1 MSKKLLL
8 LVVSLLLAG
17 APNVF
22 ASVGV
27 FDFTADIGNPLGIG
41 QTIQT
46 GADQYLI
53 YAGGGDIWG
62 NADQFHYSYN
72 QVTGNVRVSAS
83 LAWQCVG
90 WNDWAKMGTM
100 LRESTDAGSIHYS
113 SLTRKGGGDPW
124 ALAGSDGDSIF
135 AQRRE
140 STSGES
146 GSTDN
151 WNSLPNSRI
160 GVQRVQAGPYEVVQ
174 ALVDHGSGWEAY
186 WTGLRDLPD
195 TILAGVA
202 VTAHDDAWIVSAY
215 ANNVE
220 FDSNPSLVGVKTANP
235 LAEACGTTLGF
246 MVSAAKMPAGWDWW
260 DEDGSG
266 GVDRWEQYQQAEYL
280 VKNNGMTGY
289 PGLGGDPTE
298 YPSEQYGSGYR
309 QLVDLYDSGGRN
321 AFTGASETTFPGI
334 DAYQLTPP
342 EPADGDDDDRF
353 GVLVEGCIELTAG
366 LHVFGGVFDD
376 GVLIRIGGVEIG
388 RTNAWDE
395 TGQFLF
401 EAPVAGVYSLEAVGF
416 EGGGGAGLELYEWLN
431 NSTMVLMGDVA
442 NGASP
447 VYVPEPATIALLGFG
462 GLSMLRI
469 RRKR

>member
-46 GADQYLI
+46 GADDYLI
-53 YAGGGDIWG
+53 YAGGTDIWG

-83 LAWQCVG
+83 FAWQCVG
-90 WNDWAKMGTM
+90 WNDWAKMGVM
-100 LRESTDAGSIHYS
+100 LRESTNADSVHYS

-124 ALAGSDGDSIF
+124 ALAGSDGDGIF

-140 STSGES
+140 STAAGS

-151 WNSLPNSRI
+151 WDALPNARI
-160 GVQRVQAGPYEVVQ
+160 GVQRINSGPYEIVQ
-174 ALVDHGSGWEAY
+174 ALVDRGSGWQAY

-202 VTAHDDAWIVSAY
+202 VTSHDDAWIVSAY

-220 FDSNPSLVGVKTANP
+220 FDSAPGLVGVKTADP
-235 LAEACGTTLGF
+235 LAAACGDKLGF
-246 MVSAAKMPAGWDWW
+246 MVTGAKMPDGWTFW
-260 DEDGSG
+260 DEGDGSYPSAY
-266 GVDRWEQYQQAEYL
+266 RQAEYL
-280 VKNNGMTGY
+280 TKNSGMTGY
-289 PGLGGDPTE
+289 IPDDPTE
-298 YPSEQYGSGYR
+298 YPSAQFGTEYR
-309 QLVDLYDSGGRN
+309 ALVNLHDSGGRWVYAN
-321 AFTGASETTFPGI
+321 DASFPGI
-334 DAYQLTPP
+334 DAFQQETTD
-342 EPADGDDDDRF
+342 PADGDDDDQF
-353 GVLVEGCIELTAG
+353 AVLVEGCIELTAG
-366 LHVFGGVFDD
+366 LHIFGGVLDD
-376 GVLIRIGGVEIG
+376 GVMMRIGGVEIG

-395 TGQFLF
+395 TGQWLF
-401 EAPVAGVYSLEAVGF
+401 EAPVAGVYSLEAIGF
-416 EGGGGAGLELYEWLN
+416 EMGGGAQLELYEYLSN
-431 NSTMVLMGDVA
+431 TSMVLLGDVA

-447 VYVPEPATIALLGFG
+447 VYCVPEPATIALLGFG

>member
-8 LVVSLLLAG
+8 FVVSLLLAG

-46 GADQYLI
+46 GDDYLI

-62 NADQFHYSYN
+62 TADQFHYSYN
-72 QVTGNVRVSAS
+72 EVTGNVRVSAS
-83 LAWQCVG
+83 FAWQDAG
-90 WNDWAKMGTM
+90 WNDWAKMGVM

-113 SLTRKGGGDPW
+113 SLTRKGPGDPW
-124 ALAGSDGDSIF
+124 ALQGSDGEAIF

-140 STSGES
+140 STAGES

-151 WNSLPNSRI
+151 WHANANARI

-174 ALVDHGSGWEAY
+174 ALVDYGAGWESY

-195 TILAGVA
+195 TILAGAA
-202 VTAHDDAWIVSAY
+202 VTAHDDAWLVTAY
-215 ANNVE
+215 ARDVE
-220 FDSNPSLVGVKTANP
+220 FDSAPGLVGVRTADP

-260 DEDGSG
+260 DEDGSTTI
-266 GVDRWEQYQQAEYL
+266 DRWEQYQQAEYL

-289 PGLGGDPTE
+289 PALGGDPTE
-298 YPSEQYGSGYR
+298 YPSEQSGSAYR
-309 QLVDLYDSGGRN
+309 ALVNLHDSGGRWVYAN
-321 AFTGASETTFPGI
+321 DASFPGI
-334 DAYQLTPP
+334 DAFQQETTD
-342 EPADGDDDDRF
+342 PADGDDDERF

-376 GVLIRIGGVEIG
+376 GILIRIGGVEIG
-388 RTNAWDE
+388 RTNGWDE

-401 EAPVAGVYSLEAVGF
+401 EAPVAGVYSLEAIGF
-416 EGGGGAGLELYEWLN
+416 EGGGGAQLELYEWLDN
-431 NSTMVLMGDVA
+431 NTMVLMGDVA

-447 VYVPEPATIALLGFG
+447 VYIPEPATIALLGIG
-462 GLSMLRI
+462 TLALI

>member
-27 FDFTADIGNPLGIG
+27 FDFTADIGNPLGVG

-83 LAWQCVG
+83 FAWQCVG
-90 WNDWAKMGTM
+90 WNDWAKMGMM
-100 LRESTDAGSIHYS
+100 LRESTNADSIHYS

-124 ALAGSDGDSIF
+124 ALSGSDGDGIF

-140 STSGES
+140 STAGAS
-146 GSTDN
+146 GSNDN
-151 WNSLPNSRI
+151 WDALPNARI

-174 ALVDHGSGWEAY
+174 ALVDRGSGWEAY

-195 TILAGVA
+195 TILAGAA
-202 VTAHDDAWIVSAY
+202 VTSHDDAWLVSAY

-220 FDSNPSLVGVKTANP
+220 FDSAPGLVGVKTANP
-235 LAEACGTTLGF
+235 LAQACGDTLGF
-246 MVSAAKMPAGWDWW
+246 RVTGAKMPEGWTYW
-260 DEDGSG
+260 DENGSG
-266 GVDRWEQYQQAEYL
+266 AIDRWECYQQAEYL
-280 VKNNGMTGY
+280 AKNLGMTGY
-289 PGLGGDPTE
+289 IPDDPTE
-298 YPSEQYGSGYR
+298 YPSAQSGTEYR
-309 QLVDLYDSGGRN
+309 ALVNLYDTGGRN
-321 AFTGASETTFPGI
+321 AFTGASETTFPGV
-334 DAYQLTPP
+334 DAFIVDPT
-342 EPADGDDDDRF
+342 EPADGDDDGEF
-353 GVLVEGCIELTAG
+353 AVLVEGCIELTAG

-376 GVLIRIGGVEIG
+376 GVLIKIGGVEIG
-388 RTNAWDE
+388 RTNSWDE

-401 EAPVAGVYSLEAVGF
+401 EAPVAGIYSLEAIGF
-416 EGGGGAGLELYEWLN
+416 EQGGGAGLELYEWLN

-447 VYVPEPATIALLGFG
+447 VYIPEPATIALLGFG